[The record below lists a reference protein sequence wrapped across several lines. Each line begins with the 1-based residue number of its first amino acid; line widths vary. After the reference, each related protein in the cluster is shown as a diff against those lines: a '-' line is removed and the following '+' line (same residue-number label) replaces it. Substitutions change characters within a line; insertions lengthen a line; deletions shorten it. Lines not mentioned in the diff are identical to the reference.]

1 MNLVEIRLD
10 GSPIAKG
17 RHRHRLNT
25 KTGAIYTHPDA
36 KTRRYEDRL
45 AWAGQIAMA
54 GRPLLEGPLCIL
66 FLSFV
71 AIPVSKS
78 QKWKAAALRG
88 EIFPTGR
95 PDFDNYAKVLDSLN
109 KIVWIDDSQIVDAT
123 VRKRYSDRP
132 RTEISVSTLDGL

>member
-10 GSPIAKG
+10 GSPVAKG
-17 RHRHRLNT
+17 RPRFSRL
-25 KTGAIYTHPDA
+25 TGTAYTPE
-36 KTRRYEDRL
+36 KTRRYEDAL
-45 AWAGQIAMA
+45 AWAGQIAMS

-71 AIPVSKS
+71 AIPASKS